1 MISTTGLNDTIAFP
15 EGYKYR
21 DVFLKGR
28 PQHDRF
34 DSFSIRHPKMAL
46 GKRAKI
52 FAPFAALRGYDEEIA
67 SKEVQHVPK
76 IELSCEDETELNRRL
91 DLLHTLTYNS
101 RLARQ
106 NQVRISVT
114 AFVPCKD
121 THHPAYGTL
130 GQYQT
135 ITGTCRY
142 VDPYVNRVLRVDNST
157 IPFDSICAVESPDH
171 IFA

>member
-1 MISTTGLNDTIAFP
+1 MMTTPGLHDAITIP
-15 EGYKYR
+15 EDFKYR
-21 DVFLKGR
+21 EVFLKGR

-52 FAPFAALRGYDEEIA
+52 FAPFAALRGYDEEVA
-67 SKEVQHVPK
+67 SKEVQYVPRA
-76 IELSCEDETELNRRL
+76 ELSREDETELNRRL
-91 DLLHTLTYNS
+91 DVLHALTYNS

-114 AFVPCKD
+114 VFIPCTD
-121 THHPAYGTL
+121 THHTAYGTL

-135 ITGTCRY
+135 VTGVCRY
-142 VDPYVNRVLRVDNST
+142 VDPDVNRVLRVDNAVLA
-157 IPFDSICAVESPDH
+157 FDSIRAIESPDH
-171 IFA
+171 IFV